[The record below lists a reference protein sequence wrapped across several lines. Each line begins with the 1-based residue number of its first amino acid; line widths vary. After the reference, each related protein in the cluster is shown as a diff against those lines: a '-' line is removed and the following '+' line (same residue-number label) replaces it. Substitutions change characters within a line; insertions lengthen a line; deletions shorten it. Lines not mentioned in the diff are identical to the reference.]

1 VLQKVTICIIRLH
14 FKKGILLGDI
24 TLILLGAGSASRFS
38 LPPKKQWLWIGN
50 EPLWLKV
57 ANDFQ
62 ELYEFKSTIIV
73 SSKDDINTMSNFA
86 EHNFVVG
93 GNTRQQ
99 SLKNA
104 LKEVN
109 TPYVLVSDIARCCL
123 DEAMIKRV
131 ISEKKNRTCVVPT
144 LKVVDT
150 LYFENAPIE
159 RENTKIIQTPQ
170 LSCSETLKEALSSEE
185 EFTDDSSAIASMGGK
200 IIFVEGSI
208 KAHKL
213 TTIEDLS
220 KMNCLER
227 PSTRALTGF
236 GIDIHPF
243 EEGKQMVLC
252 GVEIDSPFGFKA
264 HSDGDVAIHAL
275 IDALLGAAG
284 LGDIGEFYPDTSDEY
299 EGADSKELLLDIVKR
314 LSDLGYIIGNVD
326 LAIIAQTPRLLN
338 YKKAMR
344 FKLANLLNLRP
355 NLVNIKATTAEK
367 LGWIG
372 RKEGVAVEAVATL
385 YYYDWTTNENYHN

>member
-1 VLQKVTICIIRLH
+1 
-14 FKKGILLGDI
+14 LGDI
-24 TLILLGAGSASRFS
+24 TLILLGAGSASRFI

-50 EPLWLKV
+50 QPLWLKV
-57 ANDFQ
+57 ADDFQ
-62 ELYEFKSTIIV
+62 KTCEFKETIIV
-73 SSKDDINTMSNFA
+73 SSRDDINSMSSFA
-86 EHNFVVG
+86 SYHFIEG
-93 GNTRQQ
+93 GTTRQQ

-104 LKEVN
+104 LKAVD

-123 DEAMIKRV
+123 DETMIER
-131 ISEKKNRTCVVPT
+131 ILSAKKHKSCVVPT

-150 LYFENAPIE
+150 LYFENSPIN
-159 RENTKIIQTPQ
+159 REDTKIIQTPQ
-170 LSCSETLKEALSSEE
+170 LSCTETLKEALDSKE
-185 EFTDDSSAIASMGGK
+185 EFTDDSSAIASMGGE
-200 IIFVEGSI
+200 IIFVEGSA

-213 TTIEDLS
+213 TTVEDLS
-220 KMNCLER
+220 KMDCLTK
-227 PSTRALTGF
+227 PSPRALTGF

-284 LGDIGEFYPDTSDEY
+284 LGDIGEFYPDTSEEY
-299 EGADSKELLLDIVKR
+299 KGADSKVLLLDTVKR
-314 LSDLGYIIGNVD
+314 LNDLGYLIGNVD

-338 YKKAMR
+338 YKKEMR
-344 FKLANLLNLRP
+344 FKLADLLNLRP
-355 NLVNIKATTAEK
+355 NLVNIKATTAER

-372 RKEGVAVEAVATL
+372 RKEGVAVEAIATL
-385 YYYDWTTNENYHN
+385 YYYDWMQNENYHN

>member
-1 VLQKVTICIIRLH
+1 MS
-14 FKKGILLGDI
+14 DI
-24 TLILLGAGSASRFS
+24 TLILLGAGSASRFA
-38 LPPKKQWLWIGN
+38 LPPKKQWLWVDNQPI
-50 EPLWLKV
+50 WLKV
-57 ANDFQ
+57 AHDFQ
-62 ELYEFKSTIIV
+62 TIHSFKETIIV
-73 SSKDDINTMSNFA
+73 SSQDDIQSMSNFA
-86 EHNFVVG
+86 DYTFVVG
-93 GNTRQQ
+93 GKSRQA
-99 SLKNA
+99 SLNNA
-104 LKEVN
+104 LKNVT

-131 ISEKKNRTCVVPT
+131 LLAKNNKSCVVPT

-150 LYFENAPIE
+150 LYFENAPID

-170 LSCSETLKEALSSEE
+170 LSCTPTLKEALATNV
-185 EFTDDSSAIASMGGK
+185 EFTDESSAVASMGGK
-200 IIFVEGSI
+200 IIFVEGSK

-213 TTIEDLS
+213 TTVDDLS
-220 KMNCLER
+220 KLDCLEK
-227 PSTRALTGF
+227 PSNRALTGF

-252 GVEIDSPFGFKA
+252 GVEIDSSFGFKA

-284 LGDIGEFYPDTSDEY
+284 LGDIGEFYPDTSSEY
-299 EGADSKELLLDIVKR
+299 KGADSTELLKDTVRR
-314 LSDLGYIIGNVD
+314 LTNLGYVIGNVD
-326 LAIIAQTPRLLN
+326 LTIIAQTPRLLN

-344 FKLANLLNLRP
+344 LRLSSLLNLTP

-385 YYYDWTTNENYHN
+385 YYYDWTQ

>member
-1 VLQKVTICIIRLH
+1 LS
-14 FKKGILLGDI
+14 DI

-38 LPPKKQWLWIGN
+38 LPPKKQWLWIDTK
-50 EPLWLKV
+50 PLWLKV
-57 ANDFQ
+57 TDDFQ
-62 ELYEFKSTIIV
+62 ELYSFEKTIIV
-73 SSKDDINTMSNFA
+73 SSKDDISSMSNFGDFD
-86 EHNFVVG
+86 FVEG
-93 GNTRQQ
+93 GKSRQA
-99 SLKNA
+99 SLNNA
-104 LKEVN
+104 LQKVT
-109 TPYVLVSDIARCCL
+109 TPFVLVSDIARCCL

-131 ISEKKNRTCVVPT
+131 ISAKKNSSCVVPT

-150 LYFENAPIE
+150 LYFENSPID

-170 LSCSETLKEALSSEE
+170 LSCSKTLKKALDSDV
-185 EFTDDSSAIASMGGK
+185 EFTDDSSAVASLGGK

-213 TTIEDLS
+213 TTVEDLS
-220 KMNCLER
+220 KMSCLKK

-243 EEGKQMVLC
+243 EDGKQMVLC

-284 LGDIGEFYPDTSDEY
+284 LGDIGEFYPDTSDTY
-299 EGADSKELLLDIVKR
+299 KGADSRELLLDTVNR
-314 LSDLGYIIGNVD
+314 LKDLGYVIGNVD

-338 YKKAMR
+338 YKRAMR
-344 FKLANLLNLRP
+344 FKLAELLNLTP

-385 YYYDWTTNENYHN
+385 YYYDWTQ

>member
-1 VLQKVTICIIRLH
+1 LS
-14 FKKGILLGDI
+14 DI
-24 TLILLGAGSASRFS
+24 TLILLGAGSASRFA
-38 LPPKKQWLWIGN
+38 LPPKKQWLWIGHQ
-50 EPLWLKV
+50 PLWLKV

-62 ELYEFKSTIIV
+62 AINNFQNTIIV
-73 SSKDDINTMSNFA
+73 SSSDDIQSMSNFA
-86 EHNFVVG
+86 EYTFVEG
-93 GNTRQQ
+93 GKSRQE

-104 LKEVN
+104 LNNVT
-109 TPYVLVSDIARCCL
+109 TPFILVSDIARCCL
-123 DEAMIKRV
+123 DTEMIQCV
-131 ISEKKNRTCVVPT
+131 ISAKKNKCCVVPT

-150 LYFENAPIE
+150 LYFENSPID

-170 LSCSETLKEALSSEE
+170 LSCTQTLKEALATNH
-185 EFTDDSSAIASMGGK
+185 EFTDDSSAVASMGGE
-200 IIFVEGSI
+200 IIFVEGSL

-213 TTIEDLS
+213 TTVDDLS
-220 KMNCLER
+220 KLNCLEQ
-227 PSTRALTGF
+227 PSKRALTGF

-252 GVEIDSPFGFKA
+252 GIEIDSPFGFKA

-284 LGDIGEFYPDTSDEY
+284 LGDIGEFYPDTSNEY
-299 EGADSKELLLDIVKR
+299 KGADSRELLQDTVQR
-314 LSDLGYIIGNVD
+314 LEKLGYVIGNID
-326 LAIIAQTPRLLN
+326 LTIIAQTPRLLN

-344 FKLANLLNLRP
+344 FKLASLLNLTP

-385 YYYDWTTNENYHN
+385 YYYDWTQQ

>member
-1 VLQKVTICIIRLH
+1 LS
-14 FKKGILLGDI
+14 DI
-24 TLILLGAGSASRFS
+24 TLILLGAGSASRFK
-38 LPPKKQWLWIGN
+38 LPPKKQWLWSGS
-50 EPLWLKV
+50 EPLWLQV
-57 ANDFQ
+57 ANNFQKVYDFK
-62 ELYEFKSTIIV
+62 ETIIV
-73 SSKDDINTMSNFA
+73 SSKEDIESMSNFS
-86 EHNFVVG
+86 EHSFVIG
-93 GNTRQQ
+93 GSSRQE

-104 LKEVN
+104 LKNVS
-109 TPYVLVSDIARCCL
+109 TPFVLVSDIARCCL
-123 DEAMIKRV
+123 DTAMIKRV
-131 ISEKKNRTCVVPT
+131 ILAKNNKSCVVPT

-150 LYFENAPIE
+150 LYFNGNPID
-159 RENTKIIQTPQ
+159 REKTKIIQTPQ
-170 LSCSETLKEALSSEE
+170 LSSTSMLKDALAGEE
-185 EFTDDSSAIASMGGK
+185 EFTDDSSAIASQGGEV
-200 IIFVEGSI
+200 IFVEGSA

-213 TTIEDLS
+213 TTVEDLQ
-220 KMNCLER
+220 KLPCIQK
-227 PSTRALTGF
+227 PSSRALTGF

-252 GVEIDSPFGFKA
+252 GVEIESSFGFKA

-299 EGADSKELLLDIVKR
+299 KGADSKELLKDTVNR
-314 LSDLGYIIGNVD
+314 LRDLGYVIGNVD

-338 YKKAMR
+338 YKKTMR
-344 FKLANLLNLRP
+344 FRLASLLNLSP

-385 YYYDWTTNENYHN
+385 YYYDWTQNENYHN

>member
-1 VLQKVTICIIRLH
+1 LS
-14 FKKGILLGDI
+14 DI

-38 LPPKKQWLWIGN
+38 LPPKKQWLWVENQSI
-50 EPLWLKV
+50 WLKV
-57 ANDFQ
+57 AHDFQ
-62 ELYEFKSTIIV
+62 TIHSFKETIIV
-73 SSKDDINTMSNFA
+73 SSQEDIQSMLNFA
-86 EHNFVVG
+86 DYTFLIG
-93 GNTRQQ
+93 GKSRQA
-99 SLKNA
+99 SLSNA
-104 LKEVN
+104 LKNVT

-131 ISEKKNRTCVVPT
+131 LLAKKNKSCVVPT
-144 LKVVDT
+144 LNVVDT
-150 LYFENAPIE
+150 LYFENAPID

-170 LSCSETLKEALSSEE
+170 LSCTPTLKEALSTHV
-185 EFTDDSSAIASMGGK
+185 EFTDDSSAVASMGGE
-200 IIFVEGSI
+200 IIFVEGSQ

-213 TTIEDLS
+213 TTVDDLS
-220 KMNCLER
+220 KLDCLEK
-227 PSTRALTGF
+227 PSNRSLTGF

-299 EGADSKELLLDIVKR
+299 KGANSTELLKDTVHRLKR
-314 LSDLGYIIGNVD
+314 LGYVIGNVD

-338 YKKAMR
+338 YKKTMR
-344 FKLANLLNLRP
+344 FRLASLLNLTP

-385 YYYDWTTNENYHN
+385 YYYDWTQ

>member
-1 VLQKVTICIIRLH
+1 MS
-14 FKKGILLGDI
+14 DI
-24 TLILLGAGSASRFS
+24 TLILLGAGSASRFA
-38 LPPKKQWLWIGN
+38 LPPKKQWLWIN
-50 EPLWLKV
+50 NQPLWLKV
-57 ANDFQ
+57 AKSFQELNDFQ
-62 ELYEFKSTIIV
+62 KTIIV
-73 SSKDDINTMSNFA
+73 SSKDDIQSMSNFGDF
-86 EHNFVVG
+86 HFVEG
-93 GNTRQQ
+93 GNSRQQ

-104 LKEVN
+104 LKAIS

-123 DEAMIKRV
+123 DKEMIDRV
-131 ISEKKNRTCVVPT
+131 MQAKKHKSCVVPT

-150 LYFENAPIE
+150 LYYDFAPID
-159 RENTKIIQTPQ
+159 RESTKIIQTPQ
-170 LSCSETLKEALSSEE
+170 LSCTETLREALSTEQ
-185 EFTDDSSAIASMGGK
+185 EFTDDSSAVASLGGEV
-200 IIFVEGSI
+200 IFVEGSST
-208 KAHKL
+208 AHKL
-213 TTIEDLS
+213 TTVEDLS
-220 KMNCLER
+220 KMTCLEA
-227 PSTRALTGF
+227 PSKRALTGF

-284 LGDIGEFYPDTSDEY
+284 LGDIGEFYPDTSE
-299 EGADSKELLLDIVKR
+299 EFKGVDSSELLSDTVQR
-314 LSDLGYIIGNVD
+314 LANLGYVIGNVD

-344 FKLANLLNLRP
+344 FNLAKLLGLQA

-372 RKEGVAVEAVATL
+372 RKEGIAVEAIATL
-385 YYYDWTTNENYHN
+385 YYYDWTQNEHYHN

>member
-1 VLQKVTICIIRLH
+1 MS
-14 FKKGILLGDI
+14 DI
-24 TLILLGAGSASRFS
+24 TLILLGAGSASRFK
-38 LPPKKQWLWIGN
+38 LPPKKQWLWVEGQ
-50 EPLWLKV
+50 PLWLKV

-62 ELYEFKSTIIV
+62 SINAFKNTIVV
-73 SSKDDINTMSNFA
+73 SSKNDIQGMSNFS
-86 EHNFVVG
+86 EFTFVEG
-93 GNTRQQ
+93 GNSRQQ

-104 LKEVN
+104 LKDVT

-123 DEAMIKRV
+123 DGDMIKRV
-131 ISEKKNRTCVVPT
+131 ISAKKNKACVVPT
-144 LKVVDT
+144 LPMVDT
-150 LYFENAPIE
+150 LYLDNRPID
-159 RENTKIIQTPQ
+159 RDGVKIIQTPQ
-170 LSCSETLKEALSSEE
+170 LSCTQTLQKALNSKH
-185 EFTDDSSAIASMGGK
+185 EFTDDSSAVAFMGGE
-200 IIFVEGSI
+200 IIFVEGSA

-213 TTIEDLS
+213 TTLEDLAKMTCLTAPS
-220 KMNCLER
+220 K
-227 PSTRALTGF
+227 RALIGF

-243 EEGKQMVLC
+243 EKGKQMVLC
-252 GVEIDSPFGFKA
+252 GIEIDSPFGFKA

-284 LGDIGEFYPDTSDEY
+284 LGDIGEFYPDTSDDY
-299 EGADSKELLLDIVKR
+299 KNADSKELLKDTVKR
-314 LSDLGYIIGNVD
+314 LKDFGYVIGNVD
-326 LAIIAQTPRLLN
+326 LAIIAQTPKLLN

-344 FKLANLLNLRP
+344 FKLANLLNIKP

>member
-1 VLQKVTICIIRLH
+1 LS
-14 FKKGILLGDI
+14 DI
-24 TLILLGAGSASRFS
+24 TLILLGAGSASRFR
-38 LPPKKQWLWIGN
+38 LPPKKQWLWI
-50 EPLWLKV
+50 ESQPLWLKV

-62 ELYEFKSTIIV
+62 EINNFQDTIIV
-73 SSKDDINTMSNFA
+73 SSRDDIQSMSNFA
-86 EHNFVVG
+86 EYTFVVG
-93 GNTRQQ
+93 GKSRQA

-104 LKEVN
+104 LKNVN

-123 DEAMIKRV
+123 DGEMIQRV
-131 ISEKKNRTCVVPT
+131 VSAKKNRTCVVPT

-150 LYFENAPIE
+150 LYFENSPID

-170 LSCSETLKEALSSEE
+170 LSCTHTLKKALAREI
-185 EFTDDSSAIASMGGK
+185 EFTDDSSAVASMGGE
-200 IIFVEGSI
+200 IVFVEGSV

-213 TTIEDLS
+213 TTVEDLS
-220 KMNCLER
+220 KLPCLDK
-227 PSTRALTGF
+227 PISRAMTGF

-243 EEGKQMVLC
+243 EKGKQMVLC
-252 GVEIDSPFGFKA
+252 GVEIDSTFGFKA

-275 IDALLGAAG
+275 IDALLGASG

-299 EGADSKELLLDIVKR
+299 KGVDSKELLLDTVKR
-314 LSDLGYIIGNVD
+314 LRDLGYVIGNVD
-326 LAIIAQTPRLLN
+326 LTIIAQTPRLLP
-338 YKKAMR
+338 YKKSMR
-344 FKLANLLNLRP
+344 FKLASLLDLTP

-385 YYYDWTTNENYHN
+385 YYYDWTQ

>member
-1 VLQKVTICIIRLH
+1 LS
-14 FKKGILLGDI
+14 DI

-38 LPPKKQWLWIGN
+38 LPPKKQWLWIGKQ
-50 EPLWLKV
+50 PLWLKV
-57 ANDFQ
+57 SNDFQ
-62 ELYEFKSTIIV
+62 NLYNFQKTIIV
-73 SSKDDINTMSNFA
+73 SSKDDISVMSNFS
-86 EHNFVVG
+86 EDTFVEG
-93 GNTRQQ
+93 GNSRQQ

-104 LKEVN
+104 LKNVQ

-123 DEAMIKRV
+123 DEEMIERV
-131 ISEKKNRTCVVPT
+131 ISAKKNRSCVVPT

-150 LYFENAPIE
+150 LYFENAPIN
-159 RENTKIIQTPQ
+159 REATKIIQTPQ
-170 LSCSETLKEALSSEE
+170 LSCTQTLKAALESEV
-185 EFTDDSSAIASMGGK
+185 EFTDDSSAVASMGGE
-200 IIFVEGSI
+200 IIFVEGSA

-213 TTIEDLS
+213 TTVEDLS
-220 KMNCLER
+220 KMSCLKP
-227 PSTRALTGF
+227 PSSQALTGF

-252 GVEIDSPFGFKA
+252 GIEIDSPFGFKA

-284 LGDIGEFYPDTSDEY
+284 LGDIGEFYPDTMEKY
-299 EGADSKELLLDIVKR
+299 KGADSKELLLDTVKR
-314 LSDLGYIIGNVD
+314 VKELGYVIGNVD
-326 LAIIAQTPRLLN
+326 LTIIAQTPRLLN

-344 FKLANLLNLRP
+344 FKLANLLNLQP

>member
-1 VLQKVTICIIRLH
+1 M
-14 FKKGILLGDI
+14 
-24 TLILLGAGSASRFS
+24 GAGTASRFS

-50 EPLWLKV
+50 QPLWLKV
-57 ANDFQ
+57 ADDFQ
-62 ELYEFKSTIIV
+62 KINKFKKTIIA
-73 SSKDDINTMSNFA
+73 SSPSDVNAMLHFA
-86 EHNFVVG
+86 DYDFIEG
-93 GNTRQQ
+93 GNSRQQ

-104 LKEVN
+104 LEQVQ

-123 DEAMIKRV
+123 DTPMINRV
-131 ISEKKNRTCVVPT
+131 ISARKNRRCVVPT

-150 LYFENAPIE
+150 LYYENTPID
-159 RENTKIIQTPQ
+159 REATKIIQTPQ
-170 LSCSETLKEALSSEE
+170 LSCTQTLKEALNSNQK
-185 EFTDDSSAIASMGGK
+185 FTDDSSAVAYTGGE
-200 IIFVEGSI
+200 IVFVEGSV

-220 KMNCLER
+220 KMDCLEQ
-227 PSTRALTGF
+227 PSQRALTGF

-264 HSDGDVAIHAL
+264 HSDGDVAIHAV

-284 LGDIGEFYPDTSDEY
+284 LGDIGEFYPDTSDEFK
-299 EGADSKELLLDIVKR
+299 GVDSRELLRDTVQR
-314 LSDLGYIIGNVD
+314 LQDLGYEIGNVD
-326 LAIIAQTPRLLN
+326 LSIIAETPRLLN

-344 FKLANLLNLRP
+344 FKLASLLNLSA

-385 YYYDWTTNENYHN
+385 YYYDWTKNENYHN